1 MALSKFL
8 DPKYD
13 LPFKRVFG
21 TEKNKNILIHFLND
35 ILGFT
40 GANTIQD
47 VKFLSTIMNPEI
59 ASDKQSIV
67 DVLCK
72 DSHGNR
78 YIAEMQLARDKGFEK
93 RAQLYAAKAYSRQLD
108 KSGNYID
115 LKKVF
120 FIAISNSILFPSE
133 VEYISTHNIRDIK
146 TNGHYL
152 KDFQF
157 VFIELPKFTK
167 SKVEELESTKE
178 RWCFFFKHAEDTTDE
193 DLKDIA
199 EKSPIIKLAYD
210 ELDKFSWEEEDLA
223 AYEERVLSV
232 QKEAAIWEQR
242 LDDATEKG
250 RDEGIQIGQEK
261 GRAEGIQ
268 IGAEKGR
275 EEGEKQAKIAVAK
288 NSLKAGVSIDVIAE
302 ITGLSISEI
311 KQLKEEAF

>member
-8 DPKYD
+8 DPRND
-13 LPFKRVFG
+13 LCFKKIFG

-40 GANTIQD
+40 EINAIQE
-47 VKFLSTIMNPEI
+47 VEFLSTIMDPEV

-78 YIAEMQLARDKGFEK
+78 CIAEMQLARDKGFEK

-120 FIAISNSILFPSE
+120 FIAISNFNLLPEE
-133 VEYISTHNIRDIK
+133 VGYISTHNIRDIK

-157 VFIELPKFTK
+157 IFIELPKFSK
-167 SKVEELESTKE
+167 SKVEQLESIVE
-178 RWCFFFKHAEDTTDE
+178 RWCFFFKYAEETTEE
-193 DLKDIA
+193 DLKEIA
-199 EKSPIIKLAYD
+199 EKAPIIKLAYD
-210 ELDKFSWEEEDLA
+210 ELDKFRWNEKDLV
-223 AYEERVLSV
+223 AYEERIMDLR
-232 QKEAAIWEQR
+232 KEEAILEYR
-242 LDDATEKG
+242 LDLAEEKG
-250 RDEGIQIGQEK
+250 IQKGIEK
-261 GRAEGIQ
+261 GKIEG
-268 IGAEKGR
+268 
-275 EEGEKQAKIAVAK
+275 KIEVAK
-288 NSLKAGVSIDVIAE
+288 AMLANNVDVNTIVKF
-302 ITGLSISEI
+302 TGLSISEI
-311 KQLKEEAF
+311 EELSGNL

>member
-8 DPKYD
+8 DPKLD
-13 LPFKRVFG
+13 LTFKKIFG

-40 GANTIQD
+40 GVNAIQD
-47 VKFLSTIMNPEI
+47 VEFLSTIMNPEI

-72 DSHGNR
+72 DSLGNR

-93 RAQLYAAKAYSRQLD
+93 RAQLYAAKAYSRQ
-108 KSGNYID
+108 SGNYID
-115 LKKVF
+115 FKTVF
-120 FIAISNSILFPSE
+120 FIAISNSTLFPSD
-133 VEYISTHNIRDIK
+133 VYYISTHNIRDIK

-167 SKVEELESTKE
+167 SKVEQLETTVE
-178 RWCFFFKHAEDTTDE
+178 RWCFFFKYAEETTDE
-193 DLKDIA
+193 DLRKIA

-210 ELDKFSWEEEDLA
+210 ELDKFHWNEKDLA
-223 AYEERVLSV
+223 AYEERVMDL
-232 QKEAAIWEQR
+232 QKEAAILEQK
-242 LDDATEKG
+242 LDDATHKG
-250 RDEGIQIGQEK
+250 RQE
-261 GRAEGIQ
+261 
-268 IGAEKGR
+268 EKI
-275 EEGEKQAKIAVAK
+275 EVAK

-302 ITGLSISEI
+302 ITGLSVDEI
-311 KQLKEEAF
+311 KKLI

>member
-8 DPKYD
+8 DPRND
-13 LPFKRVFG
+13 LCFKKIFG

-40 GANTIQD
+40 EINAIQE
-47 VKFLSTIMNPEI
+47 VEFLSTIMDPEV

-120 FIAISNSILFPSE
+120 FIAISNCNLLPEE
-133 VEYISTHNIRDIK
+133 VDYISTHNIRDIK

-157 VFIELPKFTK
+157 IFIELPKFSK
-167 SKVEELESTKE
+167 SKVEQLESIVE
-178 RWCFFFKHAEDTTDE
+178 RWCFFFKYAEETTEE
-193 DLKDIA
+193 DLKEIA
-199 EKSPIIKLAYD
+199 EKAPIIKLAYD
-210 ELDKFSWEEEDLA
+210 ELDKFRWNEKDLV
-223 AYEERVLSV
+223 AYEERIMDLR
-232 QKEAAIWEQR
+232 KEEAILEYR
-242 LDDATEKG
+242 LDLAEEKG
-250 RDEGIQIGQEK
+250 IQKGIEK
-261 GRAEGIQ
+261 GKIEG
-268 IGAEKGR
+268 
-275 EEGEKQAKIAVAK
+275 KIEVAK
-288 NSLKAGVSIDVIAE
+288 AMLANNVDVNTIVKF
-302 ITGLSISEI
+302 TGLSISEI
-311 KQLKEEAF
+311 EGEC

>member
-40 GANTIQD
+40 GVNTIQE
-47 VKFLSTIMNPEI
+47 VKFLSTIMDPEI

-93 RAQLYAAKAYSRQLD
+93 RAQLYAAKAYSRQ
-108 KSGNYID
+108 SGNYID
-115 LKKVF
+115 FKKVF
-120 FIAISNSILFPSE
+120 FIAISNSILFPTE

-167 SKVEELESTKE
+167 NRVEQLESTVE
-178 RWCFFFKHAEDTTDE
+178 RWCFFFRYAEDTTDA

-250 RDEGIQIGQEK
+250 REEGILIGHEK
-261 GRAEGIQ
+261 GRK
-268 IGAEKGR
+268 AEKI
-275 EEGEKQAKIAVAK
+275 EVAK
-288 NSLKAGVSIDVIAE
+288 NLLKAGVSIDI
-302 ITGLSISEI
+302 ITQTTGLSVDYI
-311 KQLKEEAF
+311 KKIQEKV